1 MKVQNPENYND
12 KLIISNELKFP
23 IDLVQLR
30 GNTK

>member
-12 KLIISNELKFP
+12 KLIIYNELKFP

-30 GNTK
+30 